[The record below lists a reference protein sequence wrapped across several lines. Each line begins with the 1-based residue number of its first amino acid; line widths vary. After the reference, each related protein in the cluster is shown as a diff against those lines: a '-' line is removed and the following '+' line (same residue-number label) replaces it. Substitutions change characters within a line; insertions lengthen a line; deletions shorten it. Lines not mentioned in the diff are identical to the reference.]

1 MSSFVILLNRRLRRF
16 RFTYLLAA
24 LLVAAVLT
32 ATLLYQGYVNA
43 LSSQF
48 RGRLTHP
55 TIPGAIIARQLPR
68 AAAPVVVEAEP
79 LVQLHLWDVGTRH
92 GSLQLAGVG
101 RSSLAEWPEPAA
113 GEVWLPE
120 SLRGQVF
127 NEEVGD
133 QINLTRFSQQE
144 RLTATVRVAGY
155 YADGAFLSPLLV
167 NQTWAAAWLEAE
179 ADSIVY
185 AYPESAQTSLQ
196 RWRERNGQPELIRQ
210 NDVIQQASDLVGSIY
225 AGGDGAIILGVVFLA
240 LGLGTLALLVFLD
253 SRSEFAILKA
263 LGLRPRTVGRLLW
276 AEFAAALLAGLGIG
290 WGAVLLIQR
299 QVTFPLALNARLF
312 NYGLLLLTVAYVAAL
327 VAPARLARVA
337 LVNELMLQRPI
348 LLWKQ
353 VISKGTDRHPA
364 FHDLVEQG
372 YTCLRLERDEQN
384 FRGAILQPVGAR
396 VRQGE
401 PLAFLPIWFGMGERH
416 YVAPHD
422 GIIQVTDPIRGVI
435 AIAPE
440 QKGGSEDEQ

>member
-1 MSSFVILLNRRLRRF
+1 MSSFLILLSRRLRRF

-32 ATLLYQGYVNA
+32 AALLYQGYVNA

-48 RGRLTHP
+48 SGRLNHP
-55 TIPGAIIARQLPR
+55 TLPGAIIAQQLPGT
-68 AAAPVVVEAEP
+68 AAPVVVETE
-79 LVQLHLWDVGTRH
+79 LSLQLHIWEVSTKH

-101 RSSLAEWPEPAA
+101 SSRLDEWPQPAA
-113 GEVWLPE
+113 GDVWLPE

-127 NEEVGD
+127 NDKVGD
-133 QINLTRFSQQE
+133 QLALTYFNQQE
-144 RLTATVRVAGY
+144 RSTATARVAGY
-155 YADGAFLSPLLV
+155 YSDGGWLSPLLV
-167 NQTWAAAWLEAE
+167 NQAWAAAWLEIE
-179 ADSIVY
+179 ADSTIY
-185 AYPESAQTSLQ
+185 AYPEAAQSALQ
-196 RWRERNGQPELIRQ
+196 RWRERNEQPQLIRQ
-210 NDVIQQASDLVGSIY
+210 TDIIQSANKLVGSIY
-225 AGGDGAIILGVVFLA
+225 SGGSGTIILGVVFLA

-276 AEFAAALLAGLGIG
+276 AEFGADLLAGLGIG
-290 WGAVLLIQR
+290 WGAVLLIQ
-299 QVTFPLALNARLF
+299 QHVTFPLALDARLF
-312 NYGLLLLTVAYVAAL
+312 SFGLLLLAVAYVVAL

-353 VISKGTDRHPA
+353 VIAKGTDRHPA

-372 YTCLRLERDEQN
+372 YTCLPLERDGQD
-384 FRGAILQPVGAR
+384 FRGAILQPVGTR

-401 PLAFLPIWFGMGERH
+401 PLAFLPVWFGMAEKH

-422 GIIQVTDPIRGVI
+422 GILKVVDAVRGVI
-435 AIAPE
+435 AIAPLNDLT
-440 QKGGSEDEQ
+440 KGENR